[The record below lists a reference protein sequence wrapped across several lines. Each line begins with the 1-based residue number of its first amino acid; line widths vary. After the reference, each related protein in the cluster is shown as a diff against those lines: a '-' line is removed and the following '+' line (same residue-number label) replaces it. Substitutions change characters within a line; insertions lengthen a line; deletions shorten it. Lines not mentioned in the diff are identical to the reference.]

1 LTSFKAFYDY
11 HRFIFLY
18 LQSFLEDIAFMSK
31 LSSTN
36 SSAALVSTFAKIA
49 TETNAIN
56 LSNDHSD
63 FPCQP
68 ELLSSLVKHISD
80 GRNKYAPT
88 EGVGSLRQVISKRY
102 KADFDVEYNPEHE
115 VTITAGAI
123 QAIYTAISSLIKEGD
138 EVIVFEPAFETYVP
152 AIEARGARPIFF
164 QLNPVDFSVD
174 WTAFTK
180 LITSKTK
187 LIILNCPHNP
197 TGKVMPDESLEQL
210 QRILNG
216 TKISILSDEAFADL
230 VYDDRPMF
238 SISRYPKLAERSI
251 IIGSLGK
258 ALCVPG
264 WKIGYCLAP
273 EPLMSKFRE
282 VHKYQIYSVNLPIQ
296 LALADYL
303 EGRNCWSP
311 FRLDFQQRRNYF
323 NSLLAQTRFKFHDVE
338 GGYFQ
343 VLSYKD
349 ISTEPDVDFCF
360 RLAKEHGV
368 TAYPLSQF
376 YHDKLDLQ
384 MLRVCFGKNESDLS
398 LAAERLAKL

>member
-1 LTSFKAFYDY
+1 
-11 HRFIFLY
+11 
-18 LQSFLEDIAFMSK
+18 MSK

-36 SSAALVSTFAKIA
+36 LVATFAQIA
-49 TETNAIN
+49 AEKNAVN
-56 LSNDHSD
+56 LSNDHTD

-68 ELLSSLVKHISD
+68 ELLDSLVKHISD
-80 GRNKYAPT
+80 GRNKYAPS
-88 EGVGSLRQVISKRY
+88 EGVYGLRQVIANRY
-102 KADFDVEYNPEHE
+102 KADFDISFNPETE
-115 VTITAGAI
+115 ITITAGAI

-138 EVIVFEPAFETYVP
+138 EVILFEPAFETYIP

-164 QLNPVDFSVD
+164 QLNPTDFSVD

-197 TGKVMPDESLEQL
+197 SGKIMPDESLEQL

-230 VYDDRPMF
+230 VYDERPVF
-238 SISRYPKLAERSI
+238 SIARYPKLAERSI
-251 IIGSLGK
+251 IVGSLGK

-273 EPLMSKFRE
+273 DSVMESFRQ
-282 VHKYQIYSVNLPIQ
+282 VHKYLISSVNLPIQ

-303 EGRNCWSP
+303 GSHQCWSP
-311 FRLDFQQRRNYF
+311 FRSEFQHRRDYLS
-323 NSLLAQTRFKFHDVE
+323 SLLAKTRFTFERVE

-343 VLSYKD
+343 ILNYKN
-349 ISTEPDVDFCF
+349 ISTENDIDFCY
-360 RLAKEHGV
+360 RLATEHGV
-368 TAYPLSQF
+368 TAYPLSPF
-376 YHDKLDLQ
+376 YHDKLDQ
-384 MLRVCFGKNESDLS
+384 SMIRVCFGKGEEDLR
-398 LAAERLAKL
+398 LAAKRLAEL

>member
-1 LTSFKAFYDY
+1 
-11 HRFIFLY
+11 
-18 LQSFLEDIAFMSK
+18 MSK

-36 SSAALVSTFAKIA
+36 LVSTFAQIA
-49 TETNAIN
+49 AEKKAVN

-68 ELLSSLVKHISD
+68 ELLDSLVKHISD
-80 GRNKYAPT
+80 GRNKYAPS
-88 EGVGSLRQVISKRY
+88 EGVYALRELIAKRY
-102 KADFDVEYNPEHE
+102 EKDFGISFNPETE
-115 VTITAGAI
+115 ITITAGAI

-164 QLNPVDFSVD
+164 QLNPPDFSVD

-197 TGKVMPDESLEQL
+197 TGKIMPDESLEHL

-230 VYDDRPMF
+230 IYDDRPTF
-238 SISRYPKLAERSI
+238 SIARYPKLAERSI
-251 IIGSLGK
+251 IVGSLGK

-273 EPLMSKFRE
+273 EPVMDLIRQ
-282 VHKYQIYSVNLPIQ
+282 VHKYLIYSVNLPIQ

-303 EGRNCWSP
+303 SGHQSWSP
-311 FRLDFQQRRNYF
+311 FRLEFQQRRDYF
-323 NSLLAQTRFKFHDVE
+323 SSLLAKTRFTFDNVE

-343 VLSYKD
+343 ILNYKN
-349 ISTEPDVDFCF
+349 ISTESDVDFCY
-360 RLAKEHGV
+360 RLANEHGV
-368 TAYPLSQF
+368 SAYPLSLF
-376 YHDKLDLQ
+376 YHDKIDQ
-384 MLRVCFGKNESDLS
+384 SMIRVCFGKDEQDLN
-398 LAAERLAKL
+398 LAAKRLANL